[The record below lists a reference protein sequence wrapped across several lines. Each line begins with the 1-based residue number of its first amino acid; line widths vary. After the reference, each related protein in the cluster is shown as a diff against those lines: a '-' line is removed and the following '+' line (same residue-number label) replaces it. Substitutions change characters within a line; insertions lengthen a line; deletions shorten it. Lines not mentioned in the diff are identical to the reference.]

1 MLRCMMAYR
10 VLHVLKFLGVALLA
24 GGTIASFVAHAPAER
39 RLAVHGV
46 ASPGL
51 LLTWVAGYL
60 LALTLGVGLRE
71 LWTSGGLVLSF
82 AAHLALLGSVNR
94 KRSAA
99 AVAGVSVPLF
109 LTLLLMVFRPTWS
122 QVLP

>member
-1 MLRCMMAYR
+1 MLPRMTVYR
-10 VLHVLKFLGVALLA
+10 LLHVLKFVGVSLLA

-39 RLAVHGV
+39 RLAAHTF
-46 ASPGL
+46 ASSGL

-60 LALTLGVGLRE
+60 LSLLLGVGLRE

-82 AAHLALLGSVNR
+82 AAHLALLRSVNTT
-94 KRSAA
+94 RSTAA
-99 AVAGVSVPLF
+99 IVSVSAPLF

>member
-1 MLRCMMAYR
+1 MLSRMIGYR

-39 RLAVHGV
+39 RLAVHGL

-60 LALTLGVGLRE
+60 LSLSLGVGLNE
-71 LWTSGGLVLSF
+71 LWTAGGLVSSF
-82 AAHLALLGSVNR
+82 GAHLALLGSVR
-94 KRSAA
+94 RRRSLSTVV
-99 AVAGVSVPLF
+99 AVSAPLF
-109 LTLLLMVFRPTWS
+109 VTLLLMVFRPTWS

>member
-1 MLRCMMAYR
+1 MTAYR
-10 VLHVLKFLGVALLA
+10 LLHLLKFLGVALLA

-39 RLAVHGV
+39 RLAVHAV

-60 LALTLGVGLRE
+60 LSLSLGVGLSE
-71 LWTSGGLVLSF
+71 LWTSGGLALSF
-82 AAHLALLGSVNR
+82 GAHLALLGSVN
-94 KRSAA
+94 KTRSLAA
-99 AVAGVSVPLF
+99 IVGVGTPLF
-109 LTLLLMVFRPTWS
+109 LTLVLMVFRPTWS